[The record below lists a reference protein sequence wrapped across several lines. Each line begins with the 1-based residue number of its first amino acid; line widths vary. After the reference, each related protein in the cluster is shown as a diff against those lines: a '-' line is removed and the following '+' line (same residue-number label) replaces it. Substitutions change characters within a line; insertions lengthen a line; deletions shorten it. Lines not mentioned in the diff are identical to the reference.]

1 MKSIYKGVVSA
12 TITACL
18 FSGICY
24 AEVIP
29 FDSNRWTYSTTTGK
43 ALDDNLA
50 SANRIESY
58 LGEDQALFLQLTNA
72 VVNDISMTDGTIEYD
87 VAFSDPWADGDTT
100 ANGFYGVLWR
110 ADDVLQNYEHLYFRA
125 QRTREIK
132 AIQYEG
138 VSNGGSNAILYGQQH
153 TETYVFPFDT
163 WLHVKLLVAGNQ
175 AELYVYE
182 RDAATTDTKN
192 EERKVNPLKTFYLKG
207 NNTSGAVGLVSGGK
221 QDNAQLFHG
230 GYYANFD
237 FTPGTPT
244 LTKPL
249 PSEETPI
256 KPLDNLTDSTSITS
270 WMLSGTFDS
279 TALDN
284 KRTLTEDDLSRTDW
298 TSAQTDGG
306 GVLDIYKFQ
315 SVPRGTTAYLRTTL
329 ISDKTQVKR
338 LNIRY
343 YMQNE
348 IKVYFN
354 GDLIFSSSPLNT
366 NKPEELGAEVPWE
379 NTRTSLD
386 YRSDFRHIYLPLK
399 SGNNE
404 LWIAGATGVIA
415 QVENMDGI
423 SFSTN

>member
-1 MKSIYKGVVSA
+1 
-12 TITACL
+12 
-18 FSGICY
+18 
-24 AEVIP
+24 
-29 FDSNRWTYSTTTGK
+29 
-43 ALDDNLA
+43 
-50 SANRIESY
+50 
-58 LGEDQALFLQLTNA
+58 LQLTNA

-182 RDAATTDTKN
+182 RDAESLT
-192 EERKVNPLKTFYLKG
+192 PLKTFYLKG
-207 NNTSGAVGLVSGGK
+207 NNESGAVGLVSGGK

-244 LTKPL
+244 LKNPL

-279 TALDN
+279 TTLDN
-284 KRTLTEDDLSRTDW
+284 KRTLTEDDLSITDW

-366 NKPEELGAEVPWE
+366 NKPEELGDDVPWE